1 MSVIPYVFDN
11 FLPYHRDLFGLEL
24 HPRDLWVRPAESSL
38 WRSFSSPIGYLKS
51 QLAHFDEL
59 QKNIHIGKD
68 GFEVKLDV
76 EHFKPEE
83 ITLKTVDN
91 SIIIEAKHE
100 EKKDDV
106 GSVSRHIVRRYDLP
120 NGFKPEQVLSNLSS
134 DGLLTIKCPKSEPVE
149 GAIVRKIKIQS
160 TGPARLTDQIAKD
173 DKKVEAAKEKKDET
187 ITEKTDEKN

>member
-1 MSVIPYVFDN
+1 MSLIPYVFDN
-11 FLPYHRDLFGLEL
+11 FLPHHRDLFGLEL
-24 HPRDLWVRPAESSL
+24 HPRDLWVRPAEHSL

-59 QKNIHIGKD
+59 QKNMHIGKD

-83 ITLKTVDN
+83 ITVKTVDN

-100 EKKDDV
+100 EKEDDV

-120 NGFKPEQVLSNLSS
+120 NGFKPEKVVSNLSS
-134 DGLLTIKCPKSEPVE
+134 DGLLTIKCPKSEPVG
-149 GAIVRKIKIQS
+149 GAIVREIKIQP
-160 TGPARLTDQIAKD
+160 TGPARLTNESEKD
-173 DKKVEAAKEKKDET
+173 DKKVEAAKVKTKET
-187 ITEKTDEKN
+187 IKENTDEKN